1 MRRLLKGILAACVA
15 CALACCAGT
24 LLACSQG
31 GDANSGSGTL
41 KVGVRAD
48 IQGFGYLNEQ
58 TGKYYGL
65 EVDIAQE
72 LARRLGYAEAS
83 FTTVTPSDRKEQL
96 LDGNV
101 DCLIACYSISDSR
114 EENFDFSPSYYTD
127 TSVLMVENSSLIT
140 DLDDLKDGTIGTMSG
155 TNAAPQLA
163 ESLTNAGF
171 TNGKVV
177 KTNDDNSRVEFDNF
191 KLRQYASYDELS
203 QALERGE
210 VDAAAMDGAI
220 ASAYLKSNRSIM
232 DYKIASQEYG
242 VATQKDCELS
252 AQVQEQVQAMLDD
265 GTIAKLIDKW
275 D

>member
-1 MRRLLKGILAACVA
+1 MGKLLKGIAAACIA
-15 CALACCAGT
+15 CALACCAGA
-24 LLACSQG
+24 LVACSQG
-31 GDANSGSGTL
+31 TQNSGSGTL

-48 IQGFGYLNEQ
+48 VQGFGYLNEQ

-65 EVDIAQE
+65 EIDIAQE
-72 LARRLGYAEAS
+72 LAKRLGYAEAN

-114 EENFDFSPSYYTD
+114 EENFDFSPAYYTD
-127 TSVLMVENSSLIT
+127 KSVLMVENSSLIS
-140 DLDDLKDGTIGTMSG
+140 DLDGLKGGTIGTMSG

-163 ESLTNAGF
+163 ESLANAGF
-171 TNGKVV
+171 TNGKVL

-203 QALERGE
+203 QALECGE

-242 VATQKDCELS
+242 VATQKDSELS
-252 AQVQEQVQAMLDD
+252 AQVKEQVQAMLDD
-265 GTIAKLIDKW
+265 GTIAGLIDKW

>member
-1 MRRLLKGILAACVA
+1 MGRLLKGILAACIA
-15 CALACCAGT
+15 CALACCAGA
-24 LLACSQG
+24 LAACSQG
-31 GDANSGSGTL
+31 SQDSGSGTL
-41 KVGVRAD
+41 RVGVRAD

-65 EVDIAQE
+65 EIDIAQE
-72 LARRLGYAEAS
+72 LAKRLGYAEAS

-101 DCLIACYSISDSR
+101 DCLIACYSISASR
-114 EENFDFSPSYYTD
+114 EENFDLSPAYYTD
-127 TSVLMVENSSLIT
+127 KSVLMVENSSLISE
-140 DLDDLKDGTIGTMSG
+140 LDDLKGGTIGTMAG

-163 ESLTNAGF
+163 ESLGHAGF
-171 TNGKVV
+171 TDGKVL
-177 KTNDDNSRVEFDNF
+177 KTNEDNSRVEFDNF

-203 QALERGE
+203 QALECGE

-232 DYKIASQEYG
+232 EYKIASQEYG
-242 VATQKDCELS
+242 VATQKGSELS
-252 AQVQEQVQAMLDD
+252 AQVDEQVQAMLDD